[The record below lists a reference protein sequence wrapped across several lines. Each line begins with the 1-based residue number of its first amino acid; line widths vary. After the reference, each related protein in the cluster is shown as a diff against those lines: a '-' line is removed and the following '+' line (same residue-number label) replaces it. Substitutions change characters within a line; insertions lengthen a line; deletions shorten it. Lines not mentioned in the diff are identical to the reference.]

1 MGSAPSMSGHRTQL
15 QPIIKQALVNLR
27 PALEETESALLEL
40 EGTIVEEAHVRPDER
55 SGQDLLSV
63 AEVCQEIGMGKSWV
77 HRRLKSGEIPNI
89 RLGNNIKVVRRDL
102 QEYLQSQR
110 YHPPDEEA
118 E

>member
-1 MGSAPSMSGHRTQL
+1 MEH
-15 QPIIKQALVNLR
+15 QPQRLKQALENLR
-27 PALEETESALLEL
+27 QALEETESAVLEL
-40 EGTIVEEAHVRPDER
+40 EGTFVEEAHVRPEER
-55 SGQDLLSV
+55 RGQDLLSF

-102 QEYLQSQR
+102 QGYLESQR

>member
-1 MGSAPSMSGHRTQL
+1 MKH
-15 QPIIKQALVNLR
+15 QPQRLKPALENLR
-27 PALEETESALLEL
+27 QALEETESAVLEL
-40 EGTIVEEAHVRPDER
+40 EGTFVEEKHVRPKER
-55 SGQDLLSV
+55 SDQDLLSV

-102 QEYLQSQR
+102 QEYLGSQR

>member
-1 MGSAPSMSGHRTQL
+1 MEH
-15 QPIIKQALVNLR
+15 QPQRLKQALENLR
-27 PALEETESALLEL
+27 QALEETESAVLEL
-40 EGTIVEEAHVRPDER
+40 EGTFVEEEHVRPEER